1 MVSAVFCDTV
11 DTHEILTSLSL
22 VVLFKSCIVVSVAV
36 VESHIPFG
44 VGINEVIEEVSS
56 TLTLWLEFKLE
67 TLFTNKIHDKSLM
80 IFIFNKKLT
89 MLGAYHFIR
98 NKSCCVGYNYIKQ

>member
-1 MVSAVFCDTV
+1 MISAVSSDTV
-11 DTHEILTSLSL
+11 DTHEILTTLL
-22 VVLFKSCIVVSVAV
+22 LVLFKSCIVVTLAA

-44 VGINEVIEEVSS
+44 VAKNGDIEEVSS
-56 TLTLWLEFKLE
+56 TLTLWLRFKLE

-80 IFIFNKKLT
+80 IFICNKKLT

-98 NKSCCVGYNYIKQ
+98 NKSCCDGYNYIKQ